1 AQGYPAAHTAGHRWC
16 PEVAIHLSVFA
27 DAVPGSTV
35 GAALRA
41 VLHSSQT
48 PYPDASE
55 MRPYLQSHSFAFAY
69 AYAYYLHRDTIGRAE
84 FVVGRHAARSNSR
97 LSRSCTAVLLANSPP
112 LRAQA
117 AMRRA

>member
-1 AQGYPAAHTAGHRWC
+1 M
-16 PEVAIHLSVFA
+16 
-27 DAVPGSTV
+27 
-35 GAALRA
+35 
-41 VLHSSQT
+41 

-55 MRPYLQSHSFAFAY
+55 MRPYLQSHSLALAY

-112 LRAQA
+112 FRAHA
-117 AMRRA
+117 AMRQAWRCAISASFAACLISSSESGLGSPMFGEGGLGAPKPGEGG